1 VERKVITEIDDEQVV
16 DRANKSFIGLECVI
30 KQDQEDETTTNKL
43 YADMSQMVESI
54 APEGDV
60 ARVYIAAEDGKTVKK
75 G

>member
-1 VERKVITEIDDEQVV
+1 
-16 DRANKSFIGLECVI
+16 VI